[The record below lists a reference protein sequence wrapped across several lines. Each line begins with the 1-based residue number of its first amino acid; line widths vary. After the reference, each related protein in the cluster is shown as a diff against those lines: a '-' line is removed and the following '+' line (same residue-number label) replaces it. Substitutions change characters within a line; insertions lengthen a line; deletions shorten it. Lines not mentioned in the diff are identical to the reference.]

1 MKVLIVDDD
10 IYVLKGL
17 KTLIPWGDLELEIIG
32 EARNG
37 EEAFNIALE
46 KSPSIT
52 DIKMPVMDGLELCK
66 KIHESTIDT
75 SIILL
80 PLSGNGRGLL

>member
-17 KTLIPWGDLELEIIG
+17 KTLIPWGDLEPEIIG

-46 KSPSIT
+46 KSPDIIIT

-66 KIHESTIDT
+66 KIHEH
-75 SIILL
+75 
-80 PLSGNGRGLL
+80 